1 MTYEPDWDAAAPVV
15 AGIARRD
22 DLIVTLGC
30 GDVTKVAPLI
40 VDALARRSALS
51 VHTEGSAAPQDD
63 APEGSG

>member
-15 AGIARRD
+15 AALARPG
-22 DLIVTLGC
+22 DLVVTLGC
-30 GDVTKVAPLI
+30 GDVTKIAPLI

-51 VHTEGSAAPQDD
+51 VRTEGSAAPKAD